1 MWCFLVELWKG
12 FWWEGRQW
20 GWAVCLYAWLLC
32 GDGFL
37 QRSGLE
43 GHDGSWYDYNTNWFL
58 QVCWVAHFPF
68 PYYVCLLLLFQ
79 GIVGKIQYLISF
91 WNIRFLPVHVLL
103 FTKFS
108 LKVLFLNGK
117 RICISQV
124 MLWNTGWRLQLFWLC
139 SLYCWWW
146 WYILENWDD
155 DDDNLNKDPNSDDS
169 VVEVFPPFALWS
181 SLHNVVVVLY
191 QFDWSV
197 LS

>member
-155 DDDNLNKDPNSDDS
+155 DDNLNKDPNSDDS

-181 SLHNVVVVLY
+181 SLHNVVVLY

>member
-1 MWCFLVELWKG
+1 MRESAWIELIIYLIICFYLLYASIMVMILMWCFLVELWKG

-146 WYILENWDD
+146 WWYSWKLGW
-155 DDDNLNKDPNSDDS
+155 
-169 VVEVFPPFALWS
+169 W
-181 SLHNVVVVLY
+181 
-191 QFDWSV
+191 WW
-197 LS
+197 